1 MRPPH
6 AVYDLGHMLNE
17 WREHGRDVRACE
29 VCGGRWE
36 NAAALRECPGGP
48 PPGAEIRRVR
58 CRHCKVEVV
67 ILKVWEGKSDGR
79 LGTWLTDS
87 ATCRSCRERVCSSNC
102 PVGCPAAGRED
113 KEESIGY

>member
-36 NAAALRECPGGP
+36 NAAVLRECPGGP
-48 PPGAEIRRVR
+48 PPGAEIRSVR
-58 CRHCKVEVV
+58 CRHCKVEAV
-67 ILKVWEGKSDGR
+67 ILKVRYLGGHLPVLPGSQRHGR
-79 LGTWLTDS
+79 S
-87 ATCRSCRERVCSSNC
+87 
-102 PVGCPAAGRED
+102 VG
-113 KEESIGY
+113 Y